1 MGIFIPVKNKMIPAT
16 AGIQTLSFICKATNS
31 CLHMRFVVY
40 LLTTISIATVASC
53 SHKGVESKPQSIKL
67 SRDSVAWAL
76 GYRFYVAEAYRY
88 VGTDSTNLF
97 DLDTT
102 LKIYQ
107 RVAYLY
113 FTLGSGGFVNA
124 WFGQPIPNTEIPG
137 PALTFGM
144 NIRVDQP
151 TGLTVEW
158 DDQRSTLIVKSV
170 SRSSYFPIVV
180 PGKSAYLEASSFK
193 IHRTLAEAR
202 DAAVKGSMTFIYDD
216 VDPKLGK
223 VMYKIKLK
231 PMYEYYRPPLQQEYA
246 KFAVF

>member
-1 MGIFIPVKNKMIPAT
+1 MGRKIV
-16 AGIQTLSFICKATNS
+16 SFICKATNNY
-31 CLHMRFVVY
+31 LLMRFVIY
-40 LLTTISIATVASC
+40 LLTAISIATVASC
-53 SHKGVESKPQSIKL
+53 THKGVESKLQSIKL
-67 SRDSVAWAL
+67 NRDSVAWAL
-76 GYRFYVAEAYRY
+76 GYRFYVAEVYRHI
-88 VGTDSTNLF
+88 GTDSTNLF

-107 RVAYLY
+107 RVAYPY
-113 FTLGSGGFVNA
+113 FNLGSGGFVNA
-124 WFGQPIPNTEIPG
+124 WFGQPIPNIEIPG
-137 PALTFGM
+137 AALTFGM
-144 NIRVDQP
+144 NIRIDQP

-158 DDQRSTLIVKSV
+158 DDQRSTIIVKSV

-180 PGKSAYLEASSFK
+180 PGKSAYLEPSSFK

-231 PMYEYYRPPLQQEYA
+231 PMYEYYRPPMQQSYA